1 MRVTHKRP
9 SIFTER
15 FTHLIY
21 LRMPYFR
28 RLLLPLLMFL
38 LFPAC
43 SEDDPSE
50 IIHHVNPLWTPD
62 GKTIVAGYD
71 EYQPSESGAR
81 QESTLLLVKDFD
93 SRVTRVV
100 DLPEIST
107 WHTLYAFDPS
117 GTVLAFAQ
125 RGRIFFYDLQGNKLM
140 EFTPSDGRE
149 PRFIDFNN
157 TGSSFIWLGATV
169 GGYTVYSTTYDAAS
183 WTIGGT
189 SPLGEVTTT
198 DPAIALTLTS
208 QRSYAVRQRSG
219 AVREMD
225 FSDVELNSFSIGQ
238 VPDDNPWRE
247 KLLFY
252 SIEGQRYIYA
262 IDHEGMSRL
271 DLNSG
276 NSQQLVKGNIINF
289 DVSSLRRSMLY
300 ETRTGDTWL
309 STPEGRP
316 LSRLAPMHIMPRF
329 SPSANGIAL
338 VERIDVWQDS
348 LKILLLR

>member
-1 MRVTHKRP
+1 
-9 SIFTER
+9 
-15 FTHLIY
+15 
-21 LRMPYFR
+21 MPYYR
-28 RLLLPLLMFL
+28 HLLPSLLVFL
-38 LFPAC
+38 FLSAC
-43 SEDDPSE
+43 SEDDLPD
-50 IIHHVNPLWTPD
+50 IRHHVNPLWTPD

-71 EYQPSESGAR
+71 TYASSESEGR

-107 WHTLYAFDPS
+107 WHTLYTFDPS

-125 RGRIFFYDLQGNKLM
+125 RGRIIFYDLQGNKRM
-140 EFTPSDGRE
+140 EFIPSEGGD
-149 PRFIDFNN
+149 PRFMEFSN
-157 TGSSFIWLGATV
+157 TGNSFIWLGATPT
-169 GGYTVYSTTYDAAS
+169 GYTVHSTTYDAAS
-183 WTIGGT
+183 WTTGSTTTIDD
-189 SPLGEVTTT
+189 VATT

-208 QRSYAVRQRSG
+208 QRSCAVRQRSG
-219 AVREMD
+219 AVREID
-225 FSDVELNSFSIGQ
+225 FSGVELNSYLIGE

-252 SIEGQRYIYA
+252 STEGRRYLYA
-262 IDHEGMSRL
+262 IDEEGMYRMDL
-271 DLNSG
+271 DNG
-276 NSQQLVKGNIINF
+276 DFKQLVKGNIINF

-309 STPEGRP
+309 SSPEGTP

-329 SPSANGIAL
+329 SPAANGIAL
-338 VERIDVWQDS
+338 VERIDDRQDS